1 MRRLSV
7 KEVAVCV
14 ACGALV
20 GFGCRPRYARIPPA
34 FLPADEVAP
43 AIICTVAGAVLVLGG
58 YALLVWRK
66 GW

>member
-14 ACGALV
+14 VGGALA
-20 GFGCRPRYARIPPA
+20 GFLCRPQYARIPPA
-34 FLPADEVAP
+34 FLPDYEVVP
-43 AIICTVAGAVLVLGG
+43 AILCTVVGAAVVLGG
-58 YALLVWRK
+58 YVLLVWRK